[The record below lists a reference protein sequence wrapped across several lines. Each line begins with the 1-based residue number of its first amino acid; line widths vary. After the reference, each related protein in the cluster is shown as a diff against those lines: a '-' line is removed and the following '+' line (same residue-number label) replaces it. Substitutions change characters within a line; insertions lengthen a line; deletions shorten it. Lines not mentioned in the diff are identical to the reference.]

1 MNTPHPRRAVI
12 TGLGP
17 VTPIGIGKDAFWN
30 GLLRGQSAIDRL
42 RAIDPHSYH
51 AQCSAEISG
60 FDPSP
65 WLAPHRLK
73 RLDRFTQ
80 FALAAT
86 HLAVEDSGLILDPDN
101 PQERM
106 GVSFGTALGGFT
118 DAESQHAAFLDR
130 GPKAIN
136 KALALRVF
144 GSASHANIAIEFGL
158 QGVGT
163 TNANSCASG
172 NVALGDAFRF
182 IQEDWADVIVA
193 GGAEAPLSPLTFA
206 AFDNIHT
213 MSRAQLDPPCLACRP
228 FDQRRDGFVMGEG
241 AAALVVEELQH
252 ARNRGAHIYGE
263 ILGYSLNNDAH
274 HMTTPNPDGRPLAR
288 AITDALRRAQVAPE
302 EIDHINAHGS
312 STQMN
317 DRNEAQCIQKL
328 FGSREKNPALTVT
341 ATKAATGH
349 SLGAAG
355 AIEAV
360 AGLLALD
367 RKIAPPTLHL
377 EQPDDGIDLN
387 FVPGQYQD
395 QPIRR
400 VLNNS
405 FGFGGINS
413 CLVFGSL

>member
-1 MNTPHPRRAVI
+1 MNPASPRRAVI

-17 VTPIGIGKDAFWN
+17 VTPVGVGRDAFWD
-30 GLLRGQSAIDRL
+30 GLLSARSAIDL
-42 RAIDPHSYH
+42 VRAVDTNSCH
-51 AQCSAEISG
+51 AKCSAEISD
-60 FDPSP
+60 FDPTP
-65 WLAPHRLK
+65 WIPPHRLK
-73 RLDRFTQ
+73 RLDRFSQ
-80 FALAAT
+80 FALVAAR
-86 HLAVEDSGLILDPDN
+86 LALEDSGLELDPDQ
-101 PQERM
+101 PRERM
-106 GVSFGTALGGFT
+106 GVSFGTALGGLA
-118 DAESQHAAFLDR
+118 DAEAQHTAFLNGGAR
-130 GPKAIN
+130 AVS

-144 GSASHANIAIEFGL
+144 GGASHSNIAIELGL
-158 QGVGT
+158 HGVGT

-182 IQEDWADVIVA
+182 IRDDWADVIVA
-193 GGAEAPLSPLTFA
+193 GGAEAPLSPLSFA

-228 FDQRRDGFVMGEG
+228 FDRRRDGFVMGEG
-241 AAALVVEELQH
+241 AAALIVEELEH

-274 HMTTPNPDGRPLAR
+274 HMTTPRPGGLPLTR
-288 AITDALRRAQVAPE
+288 AITEALQRAHVAPR

-317 DRNEAQCIQKL
+317 DHNEALRIQQL
-328 FGSREKNPALTVT
+328 FGSRRENPALTVT

-355 AIEAV
+355 AVEAI

-367 RKIAPPTLHL
+367 RNIAPPTLHL
-377 EQPDDGIDLN
+377 EELDDGIDLN
-387 FVPGQYQD
+387 FVPGQPREQS
-395 QPIRR
+395 IRR

-413 CLVFGSL
+413 CLVLGSV

>member
-51 AQCSAEISG
+51 AQCSAEISD

-130 GPKAIN
+130 GPKALN

-193 GGAEAPLSPLTFA
+193 GAAEAPLSPLTFA

-228 FDQRRDGFVMGEG
+228 IDQRRDGFVMGEG

-317 DRNEAQCIQKL
+317 DRNEAQCIQNL
-328 FGSREKNPALTVT
+328 FGSREKNPALTIT
-341 ATKAATGH
+341 AIKAATGH

-367 RKIAPPTLHL
+367 RNIAPPTLHL